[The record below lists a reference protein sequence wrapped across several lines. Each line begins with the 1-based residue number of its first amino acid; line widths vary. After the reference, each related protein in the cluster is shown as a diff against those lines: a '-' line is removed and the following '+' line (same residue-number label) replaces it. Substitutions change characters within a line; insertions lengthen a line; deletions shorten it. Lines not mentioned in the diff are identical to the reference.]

1 MDVREDTLFYEDFQ
15 VGDVYFSPSRTVT
28 EADIVNFAGLSG
40 DYNALHTDEEY
51 ARDSIFGQRIAHGML
66 GMVIASGLFTRT
78 DLNGRMSPTLLA
90 LLGIDSWKFI
100 SPIKINDTI
109 RLEIEIADKRETSQG
124 GKGIVFFKRKVIN
137 QNGDLLQE
145 GTTPMLIE
153 AYQR

>member
-1 MDVREDTLFYEDFQ
+1 MREDTLFYEDFQ

>member
-1 MDVREDTLFYEDFQ
+1 MFYEDFQ